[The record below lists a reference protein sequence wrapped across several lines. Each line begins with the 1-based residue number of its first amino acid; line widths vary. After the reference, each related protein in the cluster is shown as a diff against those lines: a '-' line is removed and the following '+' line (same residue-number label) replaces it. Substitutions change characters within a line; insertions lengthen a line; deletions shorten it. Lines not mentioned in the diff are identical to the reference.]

1 MSATR
6 KVVLINSAMLNDF
19 NLQTMKGDYFKRFM
33 MAAVRGQVECEFIK
47 PAKIRDLPWNWRKI
61 RIEIFKRD
69 DYKCTYCGDERGPF
83 ECDHVYP
90 LARGGD
96 SSEGNLTTACSPCN
110 RSKRDM
116 TVEEWRAPK

>member
-1 MSATR
+1 MLT
-6 KVVLINSAMLNDF
+6 LLNDSSQLANPF
-19 NLQTMKGDYFKRFM
+19 G
-33 MAAVRGQVECEFIK
+33 EH
-47 PAKIRDLPWNWRKI
+47 
-61 RIEIFKRD
+61 
-69 DYKCTYCGDERGPF
+69 CGDERGPF